1 MYRGNSII
9 LSNSSL
15 GGGLYIKIT
24 KFTYNTFSVRDVSRT
39 IAIAVY
45 IPSSVF
51 RPMYRSMCWH
61 VQLHAHASPVP
72 YSCKETSHSASDS
85 LIDVLT
91 CLD

>member
-1 MYRGNSII
+1 MNRLGDTSAFVIPAGQLLHTYIHTYPLR
-9 LSNSSL
+9 SS
-15 GGGLYIKIT
+15 GL
-24 KFTYNTFSVRDVSRT
+24 
-39 IAIAVY
+39 
-45 IPSSVF
+45 F

>member
-1 MYRGNSII
+1 MVGT
-9 LSNSSL
+9 LL
-15 GGGLYIKIT
+15 GFGWRIVGSWLAECCFMVGGLYIH
-24 KFTYNTFSVRDVSRT
+24 TYPLR
-39 IAIAVY
+39 
-45 IPSSVF
+45 SSGLF

-61 VQLHAHASPVP
+61 VQLHAHASLVP